1 MVFNEAIEW
10 ISIACV
16 DQMGL
21 EEKNKNGI
29 KRVQDIV
36 FQNISMIFCK
46 DIIVLWMRKK
56 NDYWILLKRRGEKSE
71 EDYSVIDRG

>member
-29 KRVQDIV
+29 KRV
-36 FQNISMIFCK
+36 
-46 DIIVLWMRKK
+46 
-56 NDYWILLKRRGEKSE
+56 
-71 EDYSVIDRG
+71 